1 MQILI
6 VGTLGSDIYEIEYNT
21 PKITDKTTFTLKN
34 DLMHGHYCPNL

>member
-1 MQILI
+1 

-21 PKITDKTTFTLKN
+21 PKITDKTLFTLKI